1 MGKFNEK
8 KKREEFNP
16 PLEIPA
22 TAFRSCPENCEEMI
36 NTYGTYN
43 IQATA
48 NSVNDYPAIAQ
59 GATPGMEERSKEFFR
74 GEGDKNPAADTSE
87 EDCT

>member
-1 MGKFNEK
+1 MKKNDNKNKRANFNV
-8 KKREEFNP
+8 

-22 TAFRSCPENCEEMI
+22 TAFRSCPENCEEMV

-59 GATPGMEERSKEFFR
+59 GATPGMEKRAKEFFR
-74 GEGDKNPAADTSE
+74 GEGDQNPAADTSE